1 VTWSL
6 TSVDLDE
13 ARDRTPLVAP
23 PGYIASMGWH
33 AVVGPREAGPSE
45 RETMLRE
52 ANSLLISDGVED
64 PQRVDVPPKGTSS
77 DDAGTLRDAVAAIV
91 PALQSGSLF
100 GGTTGVV
107 IVDAQSLLKA
117 EIDTIAEMLRS
128 SNSAETSAVFVA
140 AGTLP
145 APIKKLLTTDPVT
158 IKAVTERDAAAWL
171 TDEARSRGLRIDQD
185 ARTEILHRFGSD
197 TSAMSRAL
205 DQLAVGGRAITAD
218 DVHDRFTNRPDEP
231 MWFLGD
237 AIMQGDQSEALR
249 RLADFLHHQHPLVLL
264 SYLEGEVRKRSLAAV
279 APDFERF
286 ATWAGGNPN
295 SYATKKIWQSRTRAN
310 GAALRQCVRAIAK
323 ADLTLKTQPEPTHRV
338 TLERLTVAMCR
349 WMSR

>member
-1 VTWSL
+1 
-6 TSVDLDE
+6 
-13 ARDRTPLVAP
+13 
-23 PGYIASMGWH
+23 MGWY
-33 AVVGPREAGPSE
+33 AVIGPRDAGPSE
-45 RETMLRE
+45 RELMVQAAMSLLRE
-52 ANSLLISDGVED
+52 DGIDD
-64 PQRVDVPPKGTSS
+64 PIRIDVPSKGTSTS
-77 DDAGTLRDAVAAIV
+77 DDGATRDGVAAIV

-100 GGTTGVV
+100 GDATGVLL
-107 IVDAQSLLKA
+107 VDTQSLLKA
-117 EIDTIAEMLRS
+117 EVEMIAELLGS
-128 SNSAETSAVFVA
+128 SDPDSAGAVFVA

-145 APIKKLLTTDPVT
+145 APIKKLLTREPVGV
-158 IKAVTERDAAAWL
+158 KAITERDAAAWL
-171 TDEARSRGLRIDQD
+171 TDEAKERGLRIDQD

-205 DQLAVGGRAITAD
+205 DQLAVAGSTISAD

-237 AIMQGDQSEALR
+237 AIMAGNQSQALR
-249 RLADFLHHQHPLVLL
+249 RLADFLHHQHPLILL

-279 APDFERF
+279 APDYETF
-286 ATWAGGNPN
+286 AGWAGGNPN

-310 GAALRQCVRAIAK
+310 GDALSQCVRAIAK
-323 ADLTLKTQPEPTHRV
+323 ADLTLKTQPEATHRV